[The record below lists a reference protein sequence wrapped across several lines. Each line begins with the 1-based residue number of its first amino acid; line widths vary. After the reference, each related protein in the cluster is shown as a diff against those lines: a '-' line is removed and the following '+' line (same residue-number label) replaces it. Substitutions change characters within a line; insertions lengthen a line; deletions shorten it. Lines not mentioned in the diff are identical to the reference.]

1 VIKLVFSAFIG
12 ITTLRFG
19 SQISKLIKL
28 VSYEFGETFPQI
40 PRLKLMR
47 KLIISMSIT
56 YILVDC
62 FYNLLLPFMLVV
74 IALVHQVNDPDAK
87 AWRESMQLI
96 SDIRVQIVLAFNI

>member
-1 VIKLVFSAFIG
+1 MFNVIKLVFSAFIG

-47 KLIISMSIT
+47 KLIISMSVT

-74 IALVHQVNDPDAK
+74 IALVH
-87 AWRESMQLI
+87 
-96 SDIRVQIVLAFNI
+96 